1 MWKYSL
7 GKFVINNKK
16 KSKVICD
23 FYDVTG
29 IYAEKKDLK
38 IVFDEEIVE
47 QDLGARNLFLK
58 MQMVLFTDINKKYF

>member
-7 GKFVINNKK
+7 GKFVINNKR

-47 QDLGARNLFLK
+47 QDLDVRE
-58 MQMVLFTDINKKYF
+58 IYF